1 MNYNFGR
8 PGIWLYILS
17 MVIALMATE
26 EVLFLLR
33 NKEFQPSAWPCYL
46 GTFLVMGTAGI
57 PIYWPRTVLPMPE
70 DHFKLLFF
78 SLILSFLLVIAEEMR
93 RYQEPGKSMIR
104 IGLSMLTIIYIGGLM
119 SFFAFLRLLFDA
131 EKPHANEWGM
141 LALLSMIIVVKL
153 SDSGAFFTGKL
164 IGKNKLI
171 PRLSPGKTIE
181 GSLGGLVA
189 ACLGSWFAFGFLLP
203 WFIPDAPSLG
213 AVNII
218 AYGLLVGIAG
228 MLGDLAESLFKRDME
243 SKDSSTWLKGL
254 GGILDIM
261 DSLLFAAP
269 IAWFCWTIGLVG
281 P

>member
-1 MNYNFGR
+1 
-8 PGIWLYILS
+8 
-17 MVIALMATE
+17 
-26 EVLFLLR
+26 
-33 NKEFQPSAWPCYL
+33 
-46 GTFLVMGTAGI
+46 
-57 PIYWPRTVLPMPE
+57 MPD

-104 IGLSMLTIIYIGGLM
+104 IGLSMLTICYIGGLM
-119 SFFAFLRLLFDA
+119 SFFAFLRLFEA
-131 EKPHANEWGM
+131 GEPHANQWGM
-141 LALLSMIIVVKL
+141 LALLSMILAVKL
-153 SDSGAFFTGKL
+153 SDIGAFFTGKL

-189 ACLGSWFAFGFLLP
+189 ACLGSWITFGVLLP
-203 WFIPDAPSLG
+203 QFIEDAPTIG
-213 AVNII
+213 IPNII
-218 AYGLLVGIAG
+218 AYGLLVGVAG